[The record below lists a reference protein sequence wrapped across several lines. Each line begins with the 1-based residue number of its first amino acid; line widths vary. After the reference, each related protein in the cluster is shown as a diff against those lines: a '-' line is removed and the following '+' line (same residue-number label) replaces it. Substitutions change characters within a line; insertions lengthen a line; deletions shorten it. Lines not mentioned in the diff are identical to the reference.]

1 MPQKECYSPLGNY
14 KKELPLNV
22 LWSLSSTAYVLAVA
36 ERKCRSIKVILWPK
50 ASAPQ
55 QPKMGSPEGRGAESV
70 ERKAGTSSKDD
81 PLQDDNWASRAAPA
95 TPVEQAEL
103 LPTDSNAGFG
113 SVECFSVTFPKGLEG
128 TSTIDTHPFQTVCS
142 NTPLTITTS
151 AIPSHQQ
158 NCLSWRGWL
167 SAFPKDGVR
176 RKQRSKAEARDVFHR
191 ERGQTTANYLDGMQH
206 SSPERLHA
214 NKKDGKGSS
223 QNKYVL

>member
-1 MPQKECYSPLGNY
+1 
-14 KKELPLNV
+14 
-22 LWSLSSTAYVLAVA
+22 
-36 ERKCRSIKVILWPK
+36 
-50 ASAPQ
+50 
-55 QPKMGSPEGRGAESV
+55 MGSPEGRGAESV

-81 PLQDDNWASRAAPA
+81 PPQDDNWASRAAPT

-158 NCLSWRGWL
+158 NYLSWRGWAL
-167 SAFPKDGVR
+167 CFPKR
-176 RKQRSKAEARDVFHR
+176 WSKEKTEVK
-191 ERGQTTANYLDGMQH
+191 
-206 SSPERLHA
+206 SWSPRCFPQ
-214 NKKDGKGSS
+214 GKGADNSKLPGWDTA
-223 QNKYVL
+223 QQPWEATCQ